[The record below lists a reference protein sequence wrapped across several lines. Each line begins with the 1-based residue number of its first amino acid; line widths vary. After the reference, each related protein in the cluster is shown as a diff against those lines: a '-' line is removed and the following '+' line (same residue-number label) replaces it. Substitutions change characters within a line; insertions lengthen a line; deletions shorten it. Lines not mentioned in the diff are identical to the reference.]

1 MQLKTFFTFLFFIGS
16 VLAFS
21 QEKFTVSGTISEA
34 ETGET
39 LIGVNVIIP
48 SLQTGT
54 VTNQYGYYS
63 ITLPKGEYEI
73 VYSSIGFAAQKAL
86 GTLMAGFRS
95 LLPSLFALMM

>member
-1 MQLKTFFTFLFFIGS
+1 MKKILTFLVFFGS
-16 VLAFS
+16 FTAFS
-21 QEKFTVSGTISEA
+21 QEKFTLSGTISEA

-63 ITLPKGEYEI
+63 ITLPKGEYE
-73 VYSSIGFAAQKAL
+73 
-86 GTLMAGFRS
+86 
-95 LLPSLFALMM
+95 